1 MSENIQSTTRRVGL
15 SRRIGIMFY
24 DAILLIAVLFFAS
37 LAFMLP
43 SQITYGHPLYFL
55 YVIYIY
61 LVAFI
66 FYAWFWTH
74 GGQTLG
80 LSTWRVQLVSDRADH
95 VTWRQAFIRYTV
107 SFLSWVSLGIG
118 YLWVYT
124 NKDRLA
130 WNDIA
135 SNTRLLRTNK
145 TSG

>member
-1 MSENIQSTTRRVGL
+1 MLDNITPSTQKVGL

-24 DAILLIAVLFFAS
+24 DAVLLIAVLFFAS
-37 LAFMLP
+37 LLFVLP

-61 LVAFI
+61 IVAFI
-66 FYAWFWTH
+66 FYGWFWTH

-80 LSTWRVQLVSDRADH
+80 LSTWHVQLISDQDDS
-95 VTWRQAFIRYTV
+95 VTWKQAFVRYTV
-107 SFLSWVSLGIG
+107 SLLSWLALGIG

-124 NKDRLA
+124 NKERLA

-135 SNTRLLRTNK
+135 SKTRLRRISK
-145 TSG
+145 ISD